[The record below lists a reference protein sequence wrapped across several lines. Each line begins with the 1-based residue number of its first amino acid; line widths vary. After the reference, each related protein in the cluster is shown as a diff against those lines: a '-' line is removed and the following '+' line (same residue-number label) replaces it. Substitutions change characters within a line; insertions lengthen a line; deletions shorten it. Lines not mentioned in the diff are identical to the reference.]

1 MENFKFSLFPVLK
14 IGNQRMKKLQ
24 ENKLLSF
31 THKCASCTTTVSSA
45 VYKEHFQNMSE
56 KYIIQESSVKSQE
69 LLEKDGGDRTGS
81 VIDEVPQRQGLLFH

>member
-1 MENFKFSLFPVLK
+1 MENFKFSLFSVLK
-14 IGNQRMKKLQ
+14 IGNQRLKKLQ
-24 ENKLLSF
+24 ENKLLPF

-56 KYIIQESSVKSQE
+56 KYMIQE
-69 LLEKDGGDRTGS
+69 LLEKAGGDRTGS

>member
-24 ENKLLSF
+24 ENKLLPF

-56 KYIIQESSVKSQE
+56 KYMIQE
-69 LLEKDGGDRTGS
+69 LLEKAGGDRTGS

>member
-56 KYIIQESSVKSQE
+56 KYMIQE
-69 LLEKDGGDRTGS
+69 LLEKAGGDRTGS